1 MSTYLPYEVWWD
13 SFPTEEQLG
22 SQRGTKKS
30 SQEVAEILEA
40 ANQPKKIAQTS
51 QLRTEEAGKKVALVK
66 APKKIIMIYI
76 MLNERTFIQGIR
88 LIFYLIIW
96 YPPFV
101 HAMTQQE
108 AD

>member
-22 SQRGTKKS
+22 SQHGTKKS

-66 APKKIIMIYI
+66 APKKIVMIYI
-76 MLNERTFIQGIR
+76 MLNERMFIQGIR